1 MVIIEQREGYS
12 LAKKFFNYDNASS
25 YDKLVK
31 FATLGQDY
39 YWKKK
44 ISDKVLEKG
53 LILDLACGT
62 GILSSL
68 MNKKGFDIHGVDLTF
83 DYLKL
88 SKTKSSEYFCIN
100 GLAEFLPFKGNRF
113 DFIISSYLPKYS
125 DLILLVDECYRVLKG
140 GGIVVLHDFI
150 YPMRPV
156 LQELWK
162 IYFKILKLGGGKF
175 FKNWDKVFKEL
186 ELLIMKSDWYYTLP
200 NLLINKGFINVISE
214 TLTFETSAIISAK
227 KP

>member
-1 MVIIEQREGYS
+1 MVVIEQREGYS

-31 FATLGQDY
+31 FATLGQDF

-68 MNKKGFDIHGVDLTF
+68 MNKKGFDTHGVDLTF

-100 GLAEFLPFKGNRF
+100 GFAEFLPFKGNHF

-150 YPMRPV
+150 YPMSPV

-162 IYFKILKLGGGKF
+162 IYFKILKLGGGKV